1 MLLHQP
7 VGVHDAQ
14 RILGRGEGADLH
26 EQRLVLW
33 DRQHPQDIGHLAGRQ
48 LAVLLGERVDGG
60 MDHVLR
66 HAEAPAEARQ
76 REDGGVV
83 LVDERPEERPRA
95 PLRPRGVEVAGPHP
109 AAARR
114 TVLDERGRLHV
125 VHEHEVGVERELL
138 GVHAVHLDEVVERL
152 VGEDA
157 LAAAQGRLQGGRRR
171 IEARVAAGDLPR
183 GVDTE
188 VGHHRYQ
195 GLEDL
200 GGAGAEPPA
209 GEVQEAPA
217 AHPLGKGEDDVHH
230 ARRRHAAVVLDAN
243 HRALPSSAA
252 STSPSTRAR
261 TRSRLVM

>member
-1 MLLHQP
+1 M
-7 VGVHDAQ
+7 
-14 RILGRGEGADLH
+14 
-26 EQRLVLW
+26 
-33 DRQHPQDIGHLAGRQ
+33 
-48 LAVLLGERVDGG
+48 
-60 MDHVLR
+60 
-66 HAEAPAEARQ
+66 
-76 REDGGVV
+76 
-83 LVDERPEERPRA
+83 
-95 PLRPRGVEVAGPHP
+95 AGPHP

-114 TVLDERGRLHV
+114 AVLDERGRLHV

-171 IEARVAAGDLPR
+171 IEAGVAAGDLPR

-188 VGHHRYQ
+188 VGHHRHQ

-209 GEVQEAPA
+209 GEMHEAPP
-217 AHPLGKGEDDVHH
+217 AHPLGEGEDDVDH
-230 ARRRHAAVVLDAN
+230 ARRRHPAVVLDAD
-243 HRALPSSAA
+243 HRAPPSRAA
-252 STSPSTRAR
+252 STSASTRAR